1 MMVLLTSYSDEQ
13 PILEAIARGDKQGLE
28 WLYKHCF
35 VTTKKMVIKMQGD
48 EDEAWDV
55 FQEAATLFYEKCS
68 GEGIYLQCR
77 INTYITS
84 VARNLW
90 LKKTRTRYT
99 TTLDEELDN
108 TADVQLDVADFL
120 QKETDLNALQHSL
133 VDLGEPCASLMKAF
147 YFEGKSMQQIS
158 EDYGYTNADNA
169 KTQKYKCLTRL
180 KKIFFDKTSASSR
193 PAFGKNKKENE

>member
-1 MMVLLTSYSDEQ
+1 MVLLTTYNDEQ
-13 PILEAIARGDKQGLE
+13 PILEAIARGEKLGLE
-28 WLYKHCF
+28 WLYKHSF
-35 VTTKKMVIKMQGD
+35 ITTKKMVIKMGGD

-68 GEGIYLQCR
+68 TEGIYLQCR

-90 LKKTRTRYT
+90 LKKVKQRYT

-120 QKETDLNALQHSL
+120 QKEQDLAKLEIAL
-133 VDLGEPCASLMKAF
+133 VDLGEPCASLMRAF
-147 YFEGKSMQQIS
+147 YFEGKSMQQIG
-158 EDYGYTNADNA
+158 EQFGYTNADNA

-180 KKIFFDKTSASSR
+180 KKIFFEHAASAKGAAS
-193 PAFGKNKKENE
+193 KNKKSND